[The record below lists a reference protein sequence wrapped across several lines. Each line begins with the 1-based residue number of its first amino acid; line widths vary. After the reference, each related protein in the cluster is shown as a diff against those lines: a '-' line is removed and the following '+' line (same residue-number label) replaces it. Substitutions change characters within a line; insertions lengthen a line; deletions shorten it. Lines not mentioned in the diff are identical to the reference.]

1 MNMEQPIRPYSR
13 PEGSPLR
20 SSSVIDETSGAHGCR
35 SKAYGP
41 PVRLIGG
48 NEYNSSSSGSKSS
61 SSTFCSQKISKTKNV
76 NYKRQQEQYIISTR
90 REEEKCSLPDIE
102 PMTDVYRFAR
112 QNEWDQ
118 VAEQCRFYSDETRY
132 VNPIDGTTAL
142 HLAIMSRTGYTLED
156 GYGVEPVIPT
166 PAPLSVIEELLQIFP
181 YAAMIPCLMNSY
193 TPLAYACLVSG
204 DECNLDDAAA
214 MVRLLSYYAPDCVR
228 MFTSGGLSALD
239 VHIISYSHRQ
249 EDDKEETLLL
259 SGRSS
264 TVVLRTLLEAE
275 PALALPRRHCD
286 KIGGPIE
293 LLYRCN
299 SAAFTEVLNEAEDI
313 CNANPDDEND
323 KTVINAIGDWW
334 VWKWTILILKYGTLR
349 NKRAGAA
356 FLAVQ
361 AATKM
366 VGCPGVVLKLA
377 MKAFTTQSRLPD
389 VMHNF
394 ICNFPLHQVCT
405 WPCEVESS
413 IFSSSDSV
421 IASRK
426 SAAIGALLQEYP
438 HASRIPNALHQT
450 PLELAVSSGT
460 MWDGGVRKLVKS
472 NPMAVSYP
480 SPTTGLYPF
489 MTAAAV
495 ACVPAEIYQQRSPI
509 ETTKRGLVSKLK
521 RLAKRELDTLRT
533 VYGLLRSDPTVLINR
548 FQNFEEE
555 EEEEEEYEDEEL
567 YYSENV
573 EQQYYEQVDEL
584 PAQFENKIQLCSHN
598 DEEQQTEEHPQL
610 DAKMT
615 NLMALSRTKNLDT
628 RTTGMRNLFAFTPP
642 DQTEVL
648 NKTA

>member
-1 MNMEQPIRPYSR
+1 
-13 PEGSPLR
+13 
-20 SSSVIDETSGAHGCR
+20 
-35 SKAYGP
+35 
-41 PVRLIGG
+41 
-48 NEYNSSSSGSKSS
+48 
-61 SSTFCSQKISKTKNV
+61 
-76 NYKRQQEQYIISTR
+76 
-90 REEEKCSLPDIE
+90 
-102 PMTDVYRFAR
+102 
-112 QNEWDQ
+112 
-118 VAEQCRFYSDETRY
+118 
-132 VNPIDGTTAL
+132 
-142 HLAIMSRTGYTLED
+142 
-156 GYGVEPVIPT
+156 
-166 PAPLSVIEELLQIFP
+166 
-181 YAAMIPCLMNSY
+181 
-193 TPLAYACLVSG
+193 
-204 DECNLDDAAA
+204 
-214 MVRLLSYYAPDCVR
+214 
-228 MFTSGGLSALD
+228 
-239 VHIISYSHRQ
+239 
-249 EDDKEETLLL
+249 
-259 SGRSS
+259 
-264 TVVLRTLLEAE
+264 
-275 PALALPRRHCD
+275 
-286 KIGGPIE
+286 
-293 LLYRCN
+293 
-299 SAAFTEVLNEAEDI
+299 
-313 CNANPDDEND
+313 
-323 KTVINAIGDWW
+323 
-334 VWKWTILILKYGTLR
+334 
-349 NKRAGAA
+349 
-356 FLAVQ
+356 
-361 AATKM
+361 
-366 VGCPGVVLKLA
+366 
-377 MKAFTTQSRLPD
+377 
-389 VMHNF
+389 
-394 ICNFPLHQVCT
+394 
-405 WPCEVESS
+405 
-413 IFSSSDSV
+413 V